1 MVVVQA
7 TGETAFPYSDIIRK
21 TGISLTMIVFL
32 SDDNNKKCN
41 SNLCYKIRKHK
52 VLHILNYNKTLK
64 RLDVVSQII

>member
-32 SDDNNKKCN
+32 SDDNNKKYN
-41 SNLCYKIRKHK
+41 SNLCTQ
-52 VLHILNYNKTLK
+52 NKKTQSLVYLK
-64 RLDVVSQII
+64 L